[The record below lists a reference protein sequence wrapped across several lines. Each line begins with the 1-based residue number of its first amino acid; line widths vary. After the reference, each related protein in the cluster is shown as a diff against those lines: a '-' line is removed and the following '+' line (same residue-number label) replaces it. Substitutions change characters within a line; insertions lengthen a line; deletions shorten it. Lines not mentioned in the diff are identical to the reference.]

1 MKLTQVSIQNGI
13 GETLHL
19 PLHSYVNG
27 FLVKDITGLDPVGA
41 SLVSTT
47 VARLDGAQFQASR
60 RETRNIVLTLGLEP
74 DYTIHEDVGS
84 LRRTLYNYAMPEA
97 EVRLIFDLNGVP
109 FASTLAR
116 VESLETS
123 LFSASPEVQISFVAY
138 DPDFI
143 GVEQLKSGSPLSTGT
158 TIVYNGTVATGLH
171 FIYTVDNLTDPWIEI
186 VGPSGIPRRVQF
198 KGVFSKTFEI
208 DTRPGNKYV
217 KEYGGVY
224 GNVSLLYAVHR
235 TAIWPLLEPGTN
247 ILTFATG
254 GNTTLTYDANLRYG
268 GL

>member
-74 DYTIHEDVGS
+74 DYTVHEDVGS

-123 LFSASPEVQISFVAY
+123 LFSASPEVQISFIAY

-143 GVEQLKSGSPLSTGT
+143 GVVQLKTDTPLSTGT

-171 FIYTVDNLTDPWIEI
+171 FIYVVDNLTDPWIEI
-186 VGPSGIPRRVQF
+186 VGASGIPRRLQL
-198 KGVFSKTFEI
+198 KGTFSKSIEV
-208 DTRPGNKYV
+208 DTRPGHKYV
-217 KEYGGVY
+217 REHGGVY
-224 GNVSLLYAVHR
+224 GNASLLYAAQR
-235 TAIWPLLEPGTN
+235 NTFWPLLEPGSN

-254 GNTTLTYDANLRYG
+254 GNTSLGYDANLRYG